1 MSNELLFESLTYSVI
16 GVCYQVQNELGGGL
30 LEKSYQ
36 KALVMGLQN
45 KGLKVKEQVKIP
57 IYFQQQLMTT
67 GYADFMVEGQLLL
80 EIKRSPIFNRQHI
93 QQLENY
99 LTSSNLPIGL
109 LIHFGSDRVRIKRVI
124 NKAYFNA
131 LK

>member
-57 IYFQQQLMTT
+57 IYFQQHL
-67 GYADFMVEGQLLL
+67 
-80 EIKRSPIFNRQHI
+80 S
-93 QQLENY
+93 
-99 LTSSNLPIGL
+99 
-109 LIHFGSDRVRIKRVI
+109 
-124 NKAYFNA
+124 
-131 LK
+131 